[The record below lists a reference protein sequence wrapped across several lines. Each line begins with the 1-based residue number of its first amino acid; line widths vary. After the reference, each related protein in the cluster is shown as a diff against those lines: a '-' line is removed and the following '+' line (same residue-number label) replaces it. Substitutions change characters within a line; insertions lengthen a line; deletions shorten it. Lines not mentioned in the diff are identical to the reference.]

1 MKRNFSIKDLLLPYA
16 VIGVGLFVLYDIRY
30 HFFLLYLMSVSALFV
45 VGARLKDINICTLAL
60 LVAIPFTVEVV
71 IFSSGLVSLSSTE
84 NSRLVQ
90 NSIIFGIHF
99 LINLTVVIPLTYRVE
114 ITKKLFPKS
123 QVKFTFADQV
133 LPWLAIFGVF
143 ISFAALVENY
153 LRHAKGVNSTIF
165 FYSFDVAGYIIYASN
180 IGVLT
185 VLTAIK
191 YKEAYDYALPSLR
204 KRR

>member
-1 MKRNFSIKDLLLPYA
+1 M
-16 VIGVGLFVLYDIRY
+16 
-30 HFFLLYLMSVSALFV
+30 
-45 VGARLKDINICTLAL
+45 
-60 LVAIPFTVEVV
+60 
-71 IFSSGLVSLSSTE
+71 
-84 NSRLVQ
+84 
-90 NSIIFGIHF
+90 
-99 LINLTVVIPLTYRVE
+99 
-114 ITKKLFPKS
+114 
-123 QVKFTFADQV
+123 
-133 LPWLAIFGVF
+133 F

-204 KRR
+204 KTLIVKVWVSQLNSLMCSGFNTPYFC